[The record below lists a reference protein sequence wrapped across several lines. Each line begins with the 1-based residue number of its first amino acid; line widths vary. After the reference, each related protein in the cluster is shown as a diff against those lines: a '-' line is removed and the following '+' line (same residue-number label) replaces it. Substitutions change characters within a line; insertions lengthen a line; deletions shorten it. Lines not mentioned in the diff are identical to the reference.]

1 MQMESINDRKYWSS
15 LDNTAAVAE
24 VLRFKYY
31 EKNNGKFDE
40 NKDWNFTG
48 NSYIWISSEYSAVHA
63 FEGLLAWAYW

>member
-31 EKNNGKFDE
+31 EKNNAKFDE

-48 NSYIWISSEYSAVHA
+48 NSYI
-63 FEGLLAWAYW
+63 